1 MSWDTLLWLQVRA
14 WFLASF
20 KLLYR
25 IRNEELARGKD
36 KAGPSGI
43 KDGECYQMSG
53 VLLQVV
59 DSKSQSSVFHA
70 LYQPSLNKYKNQHL
84 HSIVNSRQ
92 KVCKICSYRSFELED
107 D

>member
-20 KLLYR
+20 KLLCR
-25 IRNEELARGKD
+25 IRNEEPARGKD

-59 DSKSQSSVFHA
+59 DSESQSSVFHV
-70 LYQPSLNKYKNQHL
+70 LYQPSLNKFQNQHL

-92 KVCKICSYRSFELED
+92 NVSKICSYRSLELED